1 MRLSTMESLSGNLPA
16 FYVEENC
23 RPLNG
28 SARSICLLWSKR
40 ASSHSCT
47 IRRPWRGSRRC
58 SQRPNRSE
66 TRRRIAMKEAV
77 IVSGARTAVGRAPR
91 GTLRTTYPDDMAA
104 AAIKEA
110 LRRAP
115 GLNPA
120 EVEDVI
126 IGCAI
131 PEGTQGNN
139 VARLAAARA
148 GLPVS
153 VPAQTVNRFCSSG
166 LQTIATAAERIMVG
180 FASTIVAG
188 GTESMST
195 TVQSPNFSPNPE
207 LVHSY
212 PAYYMPMGLTAEQV
226 VKEFK
231 VSREE
236 QDEFAL
242 RSNQRAAK
250 AVDSGL
256 FDEEIVPLEVEFEW
270 VDDQGEVQQHKTV
283 FRRDEGP
290 RRDTSMEGLAKLRPV
305 FQHKGTV
312 TAGNSSQRSDG
323 AAAVVVMER
332 ERAEERGLTPLL
344 RVVGFA
350 VAGVR
355 PEVMGIGP
363 IFAIPKVLKLT
374 GLTLDDIA
382 LIQLNEWLASQSL
395 AIIREL
401 GLDPEKVNVN
411 GGAIALGHPMGATG
425 AKLTVQIMHEMKRR
439 KSRYGMVTMCIGG
452 GMGAAGI
459 FENLQG

>member
-1 MRLSTMESLSGNLPA
+1 
-16 FYVEENC
+16 
-23 RPLNG
+23 
-28 SARSICLLWSKR
+28 
-40 ASSHSCT
+40 
-47 IRRPWRGSRRC
+47 
-58 SQRPNRSE
+58 
-66 TRRRIAMKEAV
+66 MKEAV

-91 GTLRTTYPDDMAA
+91 GTLRTTYPDDMAGA
-104 AAIKEA
+104 AVKEA

-115 GLNPA
+115 GLDPT

-131 PEGTQGNN
+131 PEGAQGNN
-139 VARLAAARA
+139 VARLTAARA

-166 LQTIATAAERIMVG
+166 LQTIASASERIMTG
-180 FASTIVAG
+180 FATTIVAG
-188 GTESMST
+188 GTESMSMT
-195 TVQSPNFSPNPE
+195 IQSPNFSPNPG
-207 LVHSY
+207 LVRSY
-212 PAYYMPMGLTAEQV
+212 AAYYMPMGLTAEEV
-226 VKEFK
+226 AKEYK
-231 VSREE
+231 VSRED
-236 QDEFAL
+236 QDAFAL

-256 FDEEIVPLEVEFEW
+256 FDEEIVPLDVDIEEVNGES
-270 VDDQGEVQQHKTV
+270 EVQQYKTV

-290 RRDTSMEGLAKLRPV
+290 RRDTTEQGLAKLRPV
-305 FQHKGTV
+305 FKSGGTV

-332 ERAEERGLTPLL
+332 KHAEERGLTPLL
-344 RVVGFA
+344 RFVGFA

-374 GLTLDDIA
+374 GLTLDDID
-382 LIQLNEWLASQSL
+382 LIELNEAFASQSL

-425 AKLTVQIMHEMKRR
+425 SKLTVQIMHEMKRR
-439 KSRYGMVTMCIGG
+439 KAHYGMVTMCIGG

-459 FENLQG
+459 FENLQR